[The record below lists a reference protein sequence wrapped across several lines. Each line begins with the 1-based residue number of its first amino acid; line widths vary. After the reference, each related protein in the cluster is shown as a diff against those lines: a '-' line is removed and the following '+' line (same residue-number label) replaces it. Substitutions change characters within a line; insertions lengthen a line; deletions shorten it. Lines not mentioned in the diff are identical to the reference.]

1 LKTGKTL
8 QTLAFLTIFTLSSI
22 VIAFNFKTLSI
33 ASSSST
39 VGPVIFVS
47 PSLIRAEVGQNF
59 TISVRIENLT
69 NNNAPDP
76 DNPTRQVPCGNL
88 YGVDLQLGWD
98 PTVIHCVSNVSKDNV
113 KRIPVTTYPDGVMY
127 GPTIPIKNDVNEYA
141 NMSGSEPGT
150 TYWLAEA
157 SMLPA
162 PVFNGAGNFVT
173 MNFTV
178 LKRGQSP
185 IKILGLTMGDGFGNP
200 IARGSSN
207 TWLHPL
213 GNATFST
220 PGAPIADFTFS
231 PDIGVVNKTVT
242 FNATSSRS
250 NNTIV
255 QYLWDF
261 NDGTRRN
268 ETSPITEHV
277 YNASLNLGY
286 TVTLRV
292 MDNFGDESG
301 AATKIVNV
309 ATTRDLKA
317 TSLTLSQE
325 SIRPNKEFNATAEV
339 YNVGTSSSDFYENAT
354 IRLYYNVTAF
364 DLNNTSSGTWAFV
377 GSNSS
382 MIRKTHYARPVFVVN
397 SSQLPTLEALYYFL
411 INVTGVPADYE
422 NNTANNLKLSKPL
435 LYTLALLHKPTIYS
449 FQYGYLFQNRAYK
462 TPVLENE
469 TVTLNVTVQN
479 SGNDVDSFNVTFYAN
494 GTVLGTAQIRNV
506 PEGVSALGGWSGII
520 APGNYDIAVVAQA
533 GNASATRHVE
543 MRVRRI
549 PHLVIEFTP
558 SNPAVNQEVT
568 LNASASKH
576 LEPTGSLDMMI
587 WTIYKPGTDVTDGP
601 SKAVYTLRG
610 KANNASVNVIRY
622 TFNMS
627 GTWTVVLDVIDE
639 SKLTYAETRPG
650 TRPYR
655 LVLKIEVPEGLPI
668 EMIIGA
674 VALVAV
680 LVIVIA
686 FILIRRRRSP
696 VVQPPTE

>member
-22 VIAFNFKTLSI
+22 VIAFNFKALSI
-33 ASSSST
+33 ASSSGT

-47 PSLIRAEVGQNF
+47 PSLIQAEVGQNF
-59 TISVRIENLT
+59 TINVRVENLT
-69 NNNAPDP
+69 DNKAPDP
-76 DNPTRQVPCGNL
+76 DNPTQQVPCGNL

-98 PTVIHCVSNVSKDNV
+98 PTVIHCVSHTK
-113 KRIPVTTYPDGVMY
+113 KIPVTTYTDGVMY
-127 GPTIPIKNDVNEYA
+127 GPTIPILDWLDETASMPNSSQGA
-141 NMSGSEPGT
+141 
-150 TYWLAEA
+150 TYWLSEA

-162 PVFNGAGNFVT
+162 LVFNGAGNFVT
-173 MNFTV
+173 MTFTV
-178 LKRGQSP
+178 LKSGRSP
-185 IKILGLTMGDGFGNP
+185 IKILDLTMADVYGNP
-200 IARGSSN
+200 IARGISA
-207 TWLHPL
+207 TWLRPL
-213 GNATFST
+213 GDATFST
-220 PGAPIADFTFS
+220 PGAPTADFTFS

-242 FNATSSRS
+242 FNATSSQS

-261 NDGTRRN
+261 GDGTRRN
-268 ETSPITEHV
+268 ETSPTTEHV
-277 YNASLNLGY
+277 YNASLGLGY

-292 MDNFGDESG
+292 TDNFGVISG

-309 ATTRDLKA
+309 ATKRDLKA

-325 SIRPNKEFNATAEV
+325 SIRPNKEFNITAEV
-339 YNVGTSSSDFYENAT
+339 YNFGTSLSDFYENAT
-354 IRLYYNVTAF
+354 ISLYYNVTTF

-377 GSNSS
+377 DSKST
-382 MIRKTHYARPVFVVN
+382 MIMKANYARPVFVVN
-397 SSQLPTLEALYYFL
+397 SSKLPTIEALYYFL
-411 INVTGVPADYE
+411 MNVTGVPAGYE
-422 NNTANNLKLSKPL
+422 NNTANNLKLSQPL
-435 LYTLALLHKPTIYS
+435 LYTLALLHKPTIFS
-449 FQYGYLFQNRAYK
+449 FQCGYLFQNRAYK

-469 TVTLNVTVQN
+469 TITLNVTVQN
-479 SGNDVDSFNVTFYAN
+479 NGNDVDSFNVTFLAN
-494 GTVLGTAQIRNV
+494 GTVLGTAQMRNV
-506 PEGVSALGGWSGII
+506 PEGVKALGGWSGII
-520 APGNYDIAVVAQA
+520 APGKYDIAVVVQA
-533 GNASATRHVE
+533 GNASAAQHVE
-543 MRVRRI
+543 MRIRRL
-549 PHLVIEFTP
+549 PYLVIEFTP
-558 SNPAVNQEVT
+558 TNPVVNQEVT

-601 SKAVYTLRG
+601 SKAVYTIRG
-610 KANNASVNVIRY
+610 NANNASVNVIRY

-668 EMIIGA
+668 ELIIGA